1 MDEVIK
7 QAPVGMTY
15 EQVELIFNK
24 NDKNILKTL
33 IELWKV
39 QENTIKNISETQCKW
54 DSIREICDDY
64 DNEMK
69 KTIDKARENSIVNE
83 N

>member
-7 QAPVGMTY
+7 QAPDGMTY

-24 NDKNILKTL
+24 NDKNILNTL
-33 IELWKV
+33 IDLWKV
-39 QENTIKNISETQCKW
+39 QENTIKNISEIKCKW
-54 DSIREICDDY
+54 DSIRELCDDY

>member
-7 QAPVGMTY
+7 QAPDGMTY

-24 NDKNILKTL
+24 NDKNFLNTL

-39 QENTIKNISETQCKW
+39 QENTIKNISETKCKW
-54 DSIREICDDY
+54 DSIRELCDDY

-69 KTIDKARENSIVNE
+69 KAIDKARENSIVN
-83 N
+83 